1 MHWSCNLFESVRS
14 IFSCN
19 TMIYI
24 YIAGEDITADFSG
37 SSRMQLCD
45 RLRPPLFTAV
55 YAKV

>member
-1 MHWSCNLFESVRS
+1 
-14 IFSCN
+14 
-19 TMIYI
+19 MIYI